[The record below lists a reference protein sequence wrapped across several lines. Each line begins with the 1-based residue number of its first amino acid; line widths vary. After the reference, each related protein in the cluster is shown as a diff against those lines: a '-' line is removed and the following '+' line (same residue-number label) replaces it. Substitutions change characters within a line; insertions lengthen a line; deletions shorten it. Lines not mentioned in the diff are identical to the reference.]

1 MQLGADDFY
10 NSSQLKFNCF
20 DKEWMASSL
29 RLEHED
35 RRVRKVTAGEE
46 HGIVYCK
53 MPLDEQN
60 PYVEFLIDVPV
71 EYVRSYGRIF
81 VGLVDLGKHKRDNLL
96 SKRWDSQP
104 SSIYWQVWCQK
115 FTQVKAD
122 GHYNMYI
129 SQNCACLK

>member
-1 MQLGADDFY
+1 
-10 NSSQLKFNCF
+10 
-20 DKEWMASSL
+20 MASSL
-29 RLEHED
+29 RLDHGD

-53 MPLDEQN
+53 LPLDEHN

-104 SSIYWQVWCQK
+104 SSIYW
-115 FTQVKAD
+115 
-122 GHYNMYI
+122 
-129 SQNCACLK
+129 